1 MAFGPAKLPPLFSTK
16 SVQTSFATI
25 LVYSMPRFGKTNL
38 IRSLLPHGFKPLILA
53 TDQGDSMG
61 LQTISDLDVPAVHI
75 KTWEEAV
82 LVFAELNKPRPSGRP
97 AYQGYEFDVLVN
109 DSLSG
114 FGDIWMAKGLE
125 VLGWDEVGVAG
136 PGHDPRRIYAYIPEK
151 GRQTAKA
158 LMSVKAHLIL
168 LCRETLMEEGEGK
181 TRITYPAPELPGSKL
196 PRELP
201 GWLDGVVFGK
211 IQGIGANAKRL
222 FLTEAEGKTIAG
234 IRAPEGR
241 RLPKLIPADYGLLIK
256 YMMGD
261 DDAYRALG
269 GTPPPKKLQKETVGL
284 PPTVSTSTNT
294 TKE

>member
-1 MAFGPAKLPPLFSTK
+1 IRDFHVTG
-16 SVQTSFATI
+16 VQTCA
-25 LVYSMPRFGKTNL
+25 
-38 IRSLLPHGFKPLILA
+38 LP
-53 TDQGDSMG
+53 
-61 LQTISDLDVPAVHI
+61 IS
-75 KTWEEAV
+75 
-82 LVFAELNKPRPSGRP
+82 
-97 AYQGYEFDVLVN
+97 YQGYEFDVLVN

-294 TKE
+294 TKEYNRANRRIPASRRHGEEIGRASWRDRESHRVCAGTIRQK